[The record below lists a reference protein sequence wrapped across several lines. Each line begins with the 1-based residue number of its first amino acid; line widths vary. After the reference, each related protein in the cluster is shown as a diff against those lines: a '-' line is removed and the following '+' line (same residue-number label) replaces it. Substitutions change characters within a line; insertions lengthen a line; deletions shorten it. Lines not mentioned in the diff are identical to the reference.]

1 MRLTKNVVID
11 TNVFVSAALAK
22 RSIPRFVVEEAIA
35 NQDIVCLVS
44 FDTITELK
52 NTLFD
57 DKFNRYVSI
66 VDRISFL
73 NSYLISAIHI
83 SITEKVNDCRDLRD
97 NKFLEVAVSGNA
109 DLIITG
115 DKDLLELNPYRS
127 IEILTPRDFL
137 EPERKAA

>member
-73 NSYLISAIHI
+73 NSYLISTIHI

-127 IEILTPRDFL
+127 IEIITPRNFL